1 MLRPRTLTSI
11 LVGLAAALALAPAAL
26 ATTTEIGAIGDKAV
40 GTPSCPTNC
49 IAVTRTTGY
58 QQTVGATA
66 GLYRVPRDGTIVA
79 WTITLGT
86 PNKKQVSFFD
96 ENYGGEAQAGL
107 AVLDMGKKARARTI
121 ALSPVVKLTP
131 WFGKSAQ
138 FALAQTI
145 PVKKDQVIAISV
157 PTWAPAL
164 AVGLGADSAWRA
176 SRTSACKDQATTQL
190 QTAQT
195 LNQLTQ
201 YNCKY
206 ATARLTYSAT
216 LVSTP

>member
-1 MLRPRTLTSI
+1 MLRPRTLIPT

-26 ATTTEIGAIGDKAV
+26 ATTTEIGATGDKAV

-58 QQTVGATA
+58 QQTVGNTA
-66 GLYRVPRDGTIVA
+66 QLYRVPRDGTIVA
-79 WTITLGT
+79 WTVTLGT
-86 PNKKQVSFFD
+86 PNKKQISFFD

-107 AVLDMGKKARARTI
+107 AVLEMGKKARARTV
-121 ALSPVVKLTP
+121 ALSPIVKLTP

-138 FALAQTI
+138 FALATTI
-145 PVKKDQVIAISV
+145 PVKKDQMIALTV
-157 PTWAPAL
+157 PTWAPTL

-176 SRTSACKDQATTQL
+176 SRTEACKDQATTQL

-216 LVSTP
+216 LISTP